1 MSGLGISSFFCAIAC
16 PLCGGKDYSV
26 LSASRYPESLTA
38 EQLQQAFRASSD
50 EKLMDQ
56 LVRCRDCELVYV
68 NPRID
73 DALLLES
80 YESAVDPAFI
90 EQNRERIQTFSKLL
104 KKTFPRVGY
113 QMPPGARL
121 LDVGCAGGAFLVA
134 ARDYGFT
141 VTGVEPS
148 RWLAE
153 SGRKQYGLD
162 IRQGILTGGMFPD
175 ASFDVITLW
184 DVIEHVAQP
193 SDVLATIHR
202 LLKPDGLLLV
212 NYPDFGSWMA
222 KLLGNR
228 WPFLLSVHLL
238 YYTRATITR
247 QLQKA
252 AFTPLRIQPHFQT
265 LKLGYIL
272 KRMEPYAGMSRP
284 IRSVVE
290 SVGMGNMPFTYNMG
304 QTLVVARKSSG

>member
-1 MSGLGISSFFCAIAC
+1 MPGIGISSFLCAITC
-16 PLCGGKDYSV
+16 PLCGGGDYSV
-26 LSASRYPESLTA
+26 LFSSRYPENQTA

-56 LVRCRDCELVYV
+56 LVRCRNCELVYV

-73 DALLLES
+73 DVLLVES
-80 YESAVDPAFI
+80 YESAVDPEFI
-90 EQNRERIQTFSKLL
+90 KQNRERIQTFSKLL
-104 KKTFPRVGY
+104 KKTLPRVGY
-113 QMPPGARL
+113 QAPPGARL

-153 SGRKQYGLD
+153 SGRAQYGLD
-162 IRQGILTGGMFPD
+162 IRKGILSPGLFPD
-175 ASFDVITLW
+175 ESFDVVTLW
-184 DVIEHVAQP
+184 DVIEHVTQP
-193 SDVLATIHR
+193 GHVLDSIHR
-202 LLKPDGLLLV
+202 LVKRDGLLLV

-222 KLLGNR
+222 RLLGQR

-247 QLQKA
+247 QLLKA
-252 AFTPLRIQPHFQT
+252 GFTPLRIQPHFQT
-265 LKLGYIL
+265 LRLGYIL
-272 KRMEPYAGMSRP
+272 KRMEPYAGLSRP
-284 IRSVVE
+284 IRSVIE
-290 SVGMGNMPFTYNMG
+290 WVGLGGLPITYNMG
-304 QTLVVARKSSG
+304 QTLVVARKSL